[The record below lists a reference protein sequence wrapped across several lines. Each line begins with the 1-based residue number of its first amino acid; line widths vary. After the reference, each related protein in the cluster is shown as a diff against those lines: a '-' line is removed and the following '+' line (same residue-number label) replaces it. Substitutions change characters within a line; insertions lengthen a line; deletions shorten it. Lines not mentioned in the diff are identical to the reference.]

1 MLNGGTSA
9 PLLAI
14 YCWQQLI
21 FEMMNVSKYT
31 IKENLIMLD
40 RLFLKGDEVFI
51 QSYDPVNGRPQKVF
65 LTDRTLI
72 GSISSDF
79 YWEVEKKLSK
89 SLDA

>member
-1 MLNGGTSA
+1 
-9 PLLAI
+9 
-14 YCWQQLI
+14 
-21 FEMMNVSKYT
+21 MMNVSKYT